1 MRQAAAV
8 ALGEINNTKAVE
20 PLIKALRDP
29 YPEVREAAALALG
42 QLGDPRAAD
51 ALNEALQ
58 DADQRVQKA
67 AERALQEITEK
78 NRPVTRAITIT

>member
-1 MRQAAAV
+1 
-8 ALGEINNTKAVE
+8 
-20 PLIKALRDP
+20 
-29 YPEVREAAALALG
+29 LALG